1 MSENRPSRSFNARFV
16 DDTLVV
22 CEATKAEKL
31 AVYANMLKRA
41 QMSIPFKY
49 LDLKVQENSKKR
61 EFCIGIVD
69 KNSASQ
75 DNG

>member
-1 MSENRPSRSFNARFV
+1 
-16 DDTLVV
+16 
-22 CEATKAEKL
+22 
-31 AVYANMLKRA
+31 
-41 QMSIPFKY
+41 MSIPFKY

-69 KNSASQ
+69 KSKEETINIKREEAKLLLLTYITLLILTLLTYNTVVPDSASQ